1 MAYGVLCEVGFVTR
15 RGGSFSDHETPYFLP
30 KEESQTMTKID
41 QEAATRHTAPE
52 SKRNRIASPAG
63 SNDGRTIAE
72 HAERWII
79 ACEGEGM
86 TEEKAREEAK
96 RILYLHPE
104 SKLFLCEIREEIC
117 MEAKTKRY

>member
-1 MAYGVLCEVGFVTR
+1 MEVLSPITKRLIFCQEG
-15 RGGSFSDHETPYFLP
+15 
-30 KEESQTMTKID
+30 SQTMTKID

-63 SNDGRTIAE
+63 RNDGRTIAE